1 MLRYEQIIKDVLEND
16 NCKMVG
22 LNMEGSLIIRDENDR
37 QKVYKCR
44 LSQKGLSLII
54 RNINNETVFFF
65 RHLLT
70 HDGSSDVSQF
80 L

>member
-37 QKVYKCR
+37 QKVYK
-44 LSQKGLSLII
+44 
-54 RNINNETVFFF
+54 
-65 RHLLT
+65 
-70 HDGSSDVSQF
+70 
-80 L
+80 

>member
-54 RNINNETVFFF
+54 RNINNEKVYDI
-65 RHLLT
+65 HL
-70 HDGSSDVSQF
+70 V
-80 L
+80 

>member
-16 NCKMVG
+16 NCKLVG
-22 LNMEGSLIIRDENDR
+22 LNMAGSLIIRDENDR

-54 RNINNETVFFF
+54 
-65 RHLLT
+65 
-70 HDGSSDVSQF
+70 
-80 L
+80 

>member
-1 MLRYEQIIKDVLEND
+1 MLRYEQIIKDILEND

-37 QKVYKCR
+37 QRVYKYR

-54 RNINNETVFFF
+54 RNINNEKVYDIP
-65 RHLLT
+65 L
-70 HDGSSDVSQF
+70 V
-80 L
+80 

>member
-37 QKVYKCR
+37 QKVYKCKMK
-44 LSQKGLSLII
+44 QKGLSLII
-54 RNINNETVFFF
+54 RNINNEKVYDIP
-65 RHLLT
+65 L
-70 HDGSSDVSQF
+70 V
-80 L
+80 

>member
-37 QKVYKCR
+37 QKGYKCR

-54 RNINNETVFFF
+54 RNINNEKVYDIP
-65 RHLLT
+65 L
-70 HDGSSDVSQF
+70 V
-80 L
+80 

>member
-22 LNMEGSLIIRDENDR
+22 LNMEGSLIIRDKNDR

-54 RNINNETVFFF
+54 RNINNEKVYDIP
-65 RHLLT
+65 L
-70 HDGSSDVSQF
+70 V
-80 L
+80 

>member
-44 LSQKGLSLII
+44 LPQKGLTLII
-54 RNINNETVFFF
+54 RNINNEKVYDIP
-65 RHLLT
+65 L
-70 HDGSSDVSQF
+70 V
-80 L
+80 